1 MIRPHFGLKISQLP
15 APITISRFEFNRAKI
30 SELRRSTGE
39 CDTGIESIV
48 TLYSQKIKKK
58 IDPTTFWSQNRPIT
72 SAHSL
77 QNVISWSNS
86 IMQRSQSSEGVRRS
100 ATRGSRAFLLY
111 IPRKL
116 KNNWFDHILVSK
128 LVDNQRPVTQKLSV
142 ILDYS
147 LFLSIVAN

>member
-1 MIRPHFGLKISQLP
+1 MIRRHFGLKISQLP
-15 APITISRFEFNRAKI
+15 APSTISRFEFNCAKI

-48 TLYSQKIKKK
+48 TLYSQIFFFN
-58 IDPTTFWSQNRPIT
+58 DPTTFWSQNRPIT

-86 IMQRSQSSEGVRRS
+86 IVQRSQSSEGVRRS

-116 KNNWFDHILVSK
+116 KTNWFDHILISK

-142 ILDYS
+142 ILDYA

>member
-1 MIRPHFGLKISQLP
+1 MYWGFPEVFQKIKKKMIRPHFGLKISQLP

-58 IDPTTFWSQNRPIT
+58 IDPTTFWSQNQPVTSTQHNFAIRIQSCKDLRAQKEYGGVRYGDREHCYSIFPENLKKIDPTTFWSQNRPIT

-77 QNVISWSNS
+77 QNVIS
-86 IMQRSQSSEGVRRS
+86 
-100 ATRGSRAFLLY
+100 
-111 IPRKL
+111 
-116 KNNWFDHILVSK
+116 
-128 LVDNQRPVTQKLSV
+128 
-142 ILDYS
+142 
-147 LFLSIVAN
+147 